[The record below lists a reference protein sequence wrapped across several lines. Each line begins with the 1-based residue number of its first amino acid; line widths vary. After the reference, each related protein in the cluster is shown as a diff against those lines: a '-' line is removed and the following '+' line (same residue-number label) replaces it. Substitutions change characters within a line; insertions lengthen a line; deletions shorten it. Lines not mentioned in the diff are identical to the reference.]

1 MKHVQGFQKVRI
13 GVSNMGLKKLAAKV
27 EDYNERLESGKASKI
42 KPHHVEE
49 VLQKLR
55 AKSTELE
62 AEISAARSPDKK
74 DRLEGKLQI
83 AHTHIKRAEWLLKE
97 LGG

>member
-1 MKHVQGFQKVRI
+1 
-13 GVSNMGLKKLAAKV
+13 MGLKKLAKKV
-27 EDYNERLESGKASKI
+27 EEYNERLENGKALKI

-55 AKSTELE
+55 SKSTELE
-62 AEISAARSPDKK
+62 AEISSAKSVEKKARLDS
-74 DRLEGKLQI
+74 KLQI
-83 AHTHIKRAEWLLKE
+83 ARTHIERAEWLLKE